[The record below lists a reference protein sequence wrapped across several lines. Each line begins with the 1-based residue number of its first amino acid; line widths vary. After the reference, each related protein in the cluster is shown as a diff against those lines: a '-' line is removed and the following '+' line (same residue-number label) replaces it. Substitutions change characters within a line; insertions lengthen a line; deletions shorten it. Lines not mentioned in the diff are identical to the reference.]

1 LELVGPTLNILMIQT
16 GVSLSVISTILIAR
30 GAGYISGNLGG
41 ALIEKLA
48 KKYPEVLL
56 SLAFLIASIG

>member
-16 GVSLSVISTILIAR
+16 GVSLSKISTILMLR
-30 GAGYISGNLGG
+30 GAGYMSGNLGG
-41 ALIEKLA
+41 ALIEKVV
-48 KKYPEVLL
+48 KKFPEGLL